1 MRDVRT
7 HEDVGMMYGTENLI
21 SPASFFNP
29 RPPAINMSGAPSLE
43 IPLLRLAL
51 TGTPG
56 TGKTRLSEELRS
68 SVEITDLSV
77 LAEAKGFLAQ
87 DEEDGSKEIDVEG
100 LSNILAE
107 EWDSAPDKTQ
117 LIDGHLSHLLPVD
130 AVIVLRAHPLVIDAR
145 LHLRDYEEQ
154 KILDNVEW
162 EMIGGPWLELEGIDI
177 PILELDSGVL
187 EPSELSIEIL
197 NWLSRDCVPVRP
209 VEIMDW
215 LDDMASQDW

>member
-1 MRDVRT
+1 
-7 HEDVGMMYGTENLI
+7 
-21 SPASFFNP
+21 
-29 RPPAINMSGAPSLE
+29 MSGDPGLD
-43 IPLLRLAL
+43 IPPLRLAL

-56 TGKTRLSEELRS
+56 TGKTRLSEELKEV
-68 SVEITDLSV
+68 VEILSMPII
-77 LAEAKGFLAQ
+77 AEAKGFLGQ
-87 DEEDGSKEIDVEG
+87 DDGDGSKEIDVEG
-100 LSNILAE
+100 LSTILAE
-107 EWDSAPDKTQ
+107 EWSSPPEKTQ

-162 EMIGGPWLELEGIDI
+162 EMIGGPWLELEGIDV

-187 EPSELSIEIL
+187 GPGDLTTEVLK
-197 NWLSRDCVPVRP
+197 WLSRDCVPNRP
-209 VEIMDW
+209 AEIMDW

>member
-29 RPPAINMSGAPSLE
+29 RPSAINMSGAPSLE

-87 DEEDGSKEIDVEG
+87 DEEKQAQEDDGDNAREERV
-100 LSNILAE
+100 LLVQAVLWPSN
-107 EWDSAPDKTQ
+107 Q
-117 LIDGHLSHLLPVD
+117 GRDGHRQGDERRV
-130 AVIVLRAHPLVIDAR
+130 V
-145 LHLRDYEEQ
+145 Q
-154 KILDNVEW
+154 
-162 EMIGGPWLELEGIDI
+162 
-177 PILELDSGVL
+177 
-187 EPSELSIEIL
+187 
-197 NWLSRDCVPVRP
+197 
-209 VEIMDW
+209 
-215 LDDMASQDW
+215 

>member
-1 MRDVRT
+1 MRGVRT
-7 HEDVGMMYGTENLI
+7 HEDVGIMDGIENMI

-29 RPPAINMSGAPSLE
+29 RLSAINMSGAPGLE
-43 IPLLRLAL
+43 IPLLRVAL

-68 SVEITDLSV
+68 SLEITDLSV
-77 LAEAKGFLAQ
+77 LAEAKGFLTR
-87 DEEDGSKEIDVEG
+87 DEDGSKEVDVEG
-100 LSNILAE
+100 LSAILAE
-107 EWDSAPDKTQ
+107 EWGSAPSNTQ

-162 EMIGGPWLELEGIDI
+162 EMIGGPWLELEGIDV

-187 EPSELSIEIL
+187 EPGELSVEIL
-197 NWLSRDCVPVRP
+197 NWLSRDCVPKRP